1 MEQQNQNQ
9 DAGLFG
15 LSIDTTGRA
24 HLTEAAR
31 WARFLAIVGFVFI
44 ALFAVFAIAGG
55 SYIANMF
62 GRANQFGEGNSG
74 FTTGMTIGIII
85 YYLCVALLVF
95 FAYLFLYRF
104 AVNMRTALQANNQ
117 ELLNRSFQ
125 NLKILYR
132 YWGILTVIGL
142 IFFAL
147 FFVIGFFGRASSI

>member
-9 DAGLFG
+9 DADLFG
-15 LSIDTTGRA
+15 LSIDTTGRE
-24 HLTEAAR
+24 HLTEAAK

-44 ALFAVFAIAGG
+44 ALFAVIAIAGG

-62 GRANQFGEGNSG
+62 GRVNQYNEISSG
-74 FTTGMTIGIII
+74 FTTGMTIAIII
-85 YYLCVALLVF
+85 YYLCIGLLVF

-104 AVNMRTALQANNQ
+104 AVNMRMALHGNNQ
-117 ELLNRSFQ
+117 EFLNRSFQ

-147 FFVIGFFGRASSI
+147 FFVIAIMGRASM

>member
-1 MEQQNQNQ
+1 MEQQPQSQ
-9 DAGLFG
+9 DPGLFG
-15 LSIDTTGRA
+15 LSIDTTGRE
-24 HLTEAAR
+24 HLVEAAK

-62 GRANQFGEGNSG
+62 SRTSQLNEVGAG
-74 FTTGMTIGIII
+74 FTTGMTIGIIV
-85 YYLCVALLVF
+85 YYLCIALLVF

-104 AVNMRTALQANNQ
+104 AVNMRMALHGNNQ

-147 FFVIGFFGRASSI
+147 FFVIAVLGRASM